1 MKTIKAK
8 AFDFY
13 CKAQALLE
21 QLKVSEQ
28 LETTKKQWEKEY
40 YAHNPEGKDYE
51 STLKKL
57 GLLDRHNLIIPF
69 ISAQAACPATFC
81 FQPSEDGLR
90 KSYINEANDTIF
102 YNLVVPPSGKTLLE
116 VFRNDDK
123 ADETYRYNA
132 YDILLNLPYLLSR
145 IVEEAS
151 LKQVRENLES
161 FLKGNATCTLAN
173 IYAFAKKDLTRVK
186 EIPATLLAFNASL
199 VANGRARTEVYQHT
213 TSIPEAFWVRI
224 KRYGEKVKTA
234 KYSLEAEASGPVF
247 RTEFDYQNYYYR
259 RPSYKVAKYK
269 QIELP
274 VKILIKE
281 NEVVPLY
288 LPASF
293 FEAKEPSPSKES
305 LCLLSLEE
313 KIKEEVTAYV
323 VTGKGEGEVAEAY
336 FREEMTREL
345 KSINRA
351 LKKFLKNEE
360 AININRLQKE
370 KLELLK
376 LSEETLQKS
385 TNKLTIL
392 LSQLYKKEVVLNN
405 L

>member
-1 MKTIKAK
+1 VKTIKNK
-8 AFDFY
+8 TFDFY
-13 CKAQALLE
+13 GKALALLE

-28 LETTKKQWEKEY
+28 LNTNKKQREAEY

-51 STLKKL
+51 SVLRKL
-57 GLLDRHNLIIPF
+57 GLLDRHNGIIPF
-69 ISAQAACPATFC
+69 INAQAACPEAFC
-81 FQPSEDGLR
+81 FQPREDALR
-90 KSYINEANDTIF
+90 QSFATEANDTIF

-123 ADETYRYNA
+123 VDETYRYNA

-173 IYAFAKKDLTRVK
+173 LYAFAKKDLTRVK
-186 EIPATLLAFNASL
+186 EIPATLLAFNARL
-199 VANGRARTEVYQHT
+199 EANGRARTEVYQHAA
-213 TSIPEAFWVRI
+213 SILEAFWVRI
-224 KRYGEKVKTA
+224 KWYGEKIKIA

-259 RPSYKVAKYK
+259 YPKHLVAKYK
-269 QIELP
+269 QLELP

-281 NEVVPLY
+281 DEIVPLY

-313 KIKEEVTAYV
+313 KIKEEVAASV
-323 VTGKGEGEVAEAY
+323 ATGKSGEHEAETY
-336 FREEMTREL
+336 FREAMVIEL
-345 KSINRA
+345 KSLTRA
-351 LKKFLKNEE
+351 LKKFLKNEGAE
-360 AININRLQKE
+360 ELNRLQKE

-376 LSEETLQKS
+376 LSEESLQKS
-385 TNKLTIL
+385 TDKLTIL